1 MRVRLNLAT
10 KPLVTHRKFL
20 VAFGTTGVIAALV
33 FLGMGWH
40 VYRVRRAAEDV
51 RYKTRVIEKE
61 LDAYSAQ
68 RSELEQ
74 FYKQPENAKLHDRA
88 AYLNS
93 MIDARSFDWTQM
105 FMDMERL
112 LPAGVRVI
120 NIGQKLEGGRVIV
133 TLTVGAS
140 SDEAKLKFLRA
151 LEHSREFSNMKLLS
165 EHAPSGVAGAGA
177 QSVLELK
184 GFYTRI

>member
-10 KPLVTHRKFL
+10 KPLVTHRQFL
-20 VAFGTTGVIAALV
+20 VVSGTTGVIAALLFV
-33 FLGMGWH
+33 GLGWH
-40 VYRVRRAAEDV
+40 VYRVRQAAEDI
-51 RYKTRVIEKE
+51 RNRTRVVEQE
-61 LDAYSAQ
+61 LKAYNAQ
-68 RSELEQ
+68 RNELEE
-74 FYKQPENAKLHDRA
+74 FYKLPENAKLHDRA

-151 LEHSREFSNMKLLS
+151 LEHSREFSNVKLLS

>member
-20 VAFGTTGVIAALV
+20 VASGATGVIAALV

-40 VYRVRRAAEDV
+40 VYGVRRAAEDV
-51 RYKTRVIEKE
+51 RYKTRVIENE

-112 LPAGVRVI
+112 L
-120 NIGQKLEGGRVIV
+120 
-133 TLTVGAS
+133 
-140 SDEAKLKFLRA
+140 
-151 LEHSREFSNMKLLS
+151 
-165 EHAPSGVAGAGA
+165 
-177 QSVLELK
+177 
-184 GFYTRI
+184 